1 MNRLQRRKLKRSA
14 NLKLLFF
21 TFVGAFIF
29 FFAAFTYILPAIT
42 PKVEIPALSEDH
54 AFNSITSQ
62 DFKGRIDPR
71 LRSIELKEE
80 TDDQNRTKTAK
91 KAPPRPTRMIFNN
104 VSHEDQKHNAEAK
117 TTKAAAKIPLP
128 GSEISYSSENKAE
141 NTVKQDSSEINNKV
155 SVHVPPV
162 PPRPRPVVL
171 KKNIDIVPPAPVFQA
186 KVIVGNFSSP
196 KEAKMTSD
204 ILLNLDFRPFI
215 RERSGKYIIQVGS
228 FADTEKAKEMVKVL
242 KNRNFDAR
250 IIYE

>member
-1 MNRLQRRKLKRSA
+1 MNRIQRRKLKRAA

-29 FFAAFTYILPAIT
+29 FFVAFTYILPVIT
-42 PKVEIPALSEDH
+42 PKVEIPALTENH

-80 TDDQNRTKTAK
+80 ADAK
-91 KAPPRPTRMIFNN
+91 KKQKTEKRNPPRPTKMILNN
-104 VSHEDQKHNAEAK
+104 VSSEDQGNDK
-117 TTKAAAKIPLP
+117 KAAKVISKVPLP
-128 GSEISYSSENKAE
+128 GNEIRYSSENKAE
-141 NTVKQDSSEINNKV
+141 NTTKQDSPEINNKI
-155 SVHVPPV
+155 SAHIPSV
-162 PPRPRPVVL
+162 PPRPKPVVL
-171 KKNIDIVPPAPVFQA
+171 KENINITPPAPVFKA
-186 KVIVGNFSSP
+186 KVIVGDFSNP

-215 RERSGKYIIQVGS
+215 RERGGKYIIQVGS
-228 FADTEKAKEMVKVL
+228 FVDTEKAKGMVKEL